1 MYCLHRRYI
10 LRIFLVLAFFAS
22 LGGFAV
28 LTSSLTSASTTSLYA
43 TIIQGTLTISN
54 PSLATISAVT
64 LEGTSQS
71 STGSLGDI
79 SVIDNRGLG
88 TGWSATVSVS
98 DFTCCSGSR
107 TISVSNL
114 NLSPGSLKVISGK
127 ADGVK
132 PGEDHVFLGTEDAAT
147 LMTALPGSGMGSYR
161 VTPTITLSIPSDAYA
176 GTYTATVTVT
186 II

>member
-1 MYCLHRRYI
+1 MYCLHRRYV
-10 LRIFLVLAFFAS
+10 LRIFWVFVFPVSLV
-22 LGGFAV
+22 GFI
-28 LTSSLTSASTTSLYA
+28 THSSSLISASTTNLYA

-79 SVIDNRGLG
+79 SIVDNRGLG

-98 DFTCCSGSR
+98 DFTCCLNTH
-107 TISVSNL
+107 TIAVSYLNL
-114 NLSPGSLKVISGK
+114 NPGSLRVISGK

-132 PGEDHVFLGTEDAAT
+132 PGEAHVFSGTSDSAT
-147 LMTALPGSGMGSYR
+147 LMAALPASGMGSYA
-161 VTPTITLSIPSDAYA
+161 VNPTITLSIPADAYA